1 MKHRERGLSLVEI
14 LVAIVILLLGIV
26 PLMRLMMFSLRTGNR
41 AHVRTVATDL
51 ARGMGEEIRMKAF
64 AEEFI
69 EDFPGDRDVLYP
81 NTDTPQSF
89 GLDGTETAFSVGDGR
104 FFAFDDVDDYNQ
116 WCRGPACDCTGVI
129 PAALCDTSP
138 IETYDGNKYDG
149 TKGFPAYPQYTR
161 KVHVFNVNVDA
172 ANIGTY
178 RKAPFENLSGM
189 YIYINRFDFEESN
202 FSNITSDAA
211 GLSPLKIIE
220 VTVTYHGVRVA
231 DSREAQEVKDV
242 SMAVMPILEMEE
254 E

>member
-1 MKHRERGLSLVEI
+1 MKHHERGLSLVEI

-41 AHVRTVATDL
+41 AHVKTVSTDL
-51 ARGMGEEIRMKAF
+51 ARGMAEEIRMKVF
-64 AEEFI
+64 AEEYI
-69 EDFPGDRDVLYP
+69 EGFPGDRDLLYP
-81 NTDTPQSF
+81 NTNTPQSF
-89 GLDGTETAFSVGDGR
+89 GLDTGETSFSVGDGR
-104 FFAFDDVDDYNQ
+104 FFVFDDVDDYNQ
-116 WCRGPACDCTGVI
+116 WCRGPACDCTGVT

-161 KVHVFNVNVDA
+161 KVNIFNVDVEA

-189 YIYINRFDFEESN
+189 YVYINRFDFEESN
-202 FSNITSDAA
+202 FTNITSDVT
-211 GLSPLKIIE
+211 GLTPLKIIE
-220 VTVTYHGVRVA
+220 VVVTYQGVRVRDA
-231 DSREAQEVKDV
+231 REGQEVKDV

-254 E
+254 D